1 PATSSEGSETSSL
14 SLSPP
19 FALSI
24 AISSTDIIACSTAS
38 GHIWVG
44 YGGSRGLPASQGKR
58 KSRKWDG
65 LKTEFGLWIQA
76 GNGPIVG
83 VAFLPQNERMLVSLS
98 LGGELTCFEIP
109 DVWSP
114 RAEAT
119 KQWNVPAKRIVKAT
133 TIVAE
138 NNCVLICGVSS
149 KARGIMELLTLPA

>member
-1 PATSSEGSETSSL
+1 MGWFENR
-14 SLSPP
+14 
-19 FALSI
+19 
-24 AISSTDIIACSTAS
+24 
-38 GHIWVG
+38 IW
-44 YGGSRGLPASQGKR
+44 SMDS
-58 KSRKWDG
+58 SRKWAHRWCVSAQIPLLSHPDPDA
-65 LKTEFGLWIQA
+65 LIPLCS
-76 GNGPIVG
+76 
-83 VAFLPQNERMLVSLS
+83 AFLPQNERRLVSLS

-119 KQWNVPAKRIVKAT
+119 KQWNVPAKQIVKAT